1 MGRRHKLDI
10 YADILRLA
18 TNGTRT
24 TKLVYQANTNF
35 TNIKRYLKTLREKE
49 LIEFNGGNPRTTEKG
64 IGFLEKY
71 EELMHVFG
79 SEGSDEADEE
89 TGVAESP
96 AQTDSRKE

>member
-35 TNIKRYLKTLREKE
+35 TNIKRYLETLHKRE
-49 LIEFNGGNPRTTEKG
+49 LIEFNGGNPHTTEKG
-64 IGFLEKY
+64 IWFLEKY
-71 EELMHVFG
+71 EELMHVFKPRQT
-79 SEGSDEADEE
+79 DEI
-89 TGVAESP
+89 GESP
-96 AQTDSRKE
+96 DVDEGQ

>member
-35 TNIKRYLKTLREKE
+35 TNIKRYLETLSEKG
-49 LIEFNGGNPRTTEKG
+49 LIEFNGGHPHTTEKG

-71 EELMHVFG
+71 EELISAFNSH
-79 SEGSDEADEE
+79 EADEI
-89 TGVAESP
+89 GGDP
-96 AQTDSRKE
+96 AVDEG